1 MREAYP
7 SDISREQYE
16 IIAPYLEKVKKKTKE
31 RELDLYE
38 VYCAI
43 LYRLKNGCGWRSI
56 PHDYPEWE
64 AIYYY
69 WRKWSRVDRSTGFS
83 TLDYV
88 LGILEDLHRAS
99 KKRELSP
106 SMLIGDSKTIQNAD
120 TAEEKGYDGAKKN
133 WSEDTHSG

>member
-120 TAEEKGYDGAKKN
+120 V
-133 WSEDTHSG
+133 